1 MNWPVSRVPQ
11 CACWMTCSASSGAE
25 VCTFL
30 FWMVHC
36 GMPGRCAVRWVRL
49 VYHYYCLTYLSK
61 LLCGTYD
68 VEICFMLY
76 LYVYVF
82 MLYLCHVTVLWN
94 AYLFGPKW
102 SIIYYY
108 YLEFKSLKP
117 RRNTRNFTDGIFKC
131 VFLNGNV
138 WVLLKII
145 LKFVLKIRINI
156 IPSLVLIMACR
167 RPGDKPLP
175 EPMMVSLPTHI
186 CVTGPQWVNVI

>member
-1 MNWPVSRVPQ
+1 MVSWEQQYNAGVETTIDWLSDMHLKHTYNLLWSLSLQTLDYTCRIEINWPVSRVPQ

-36 GMPGRCAVRWVRL
+36 GMPGRCAVGWVRL
-49 VYHYYCLTYLSK
+49 VYHYYCLTDLSK

-76 LYVYVF
+76 LYLYVF

-102 SIIYYY
+102 SINYYY
-108 YLEFKSLKP
+108 
-117 RRNTRNFTDGIFKC
+117 
-131 VFLNGNV
+131 
-138 WVLLKII
+138 
-145 LKFVLKIRINI
+145 
-156 IPSLVLIMACR
+156 
-167 RPGDKPLP
+167 
-175 EPMMVSLPTHI
+175 
-186 CVTGPQWVNVI
+186 

>member
-11 CACWMTCSASSGAE
+11 CACWVTCSAPSGAE

-36 GMPGRCAVRWVRL
+36 GMPGRCAVELVRL
-49 VYHYYCLTYLSK
+49 VYHYYCLTDLSK

-76 LYVYVF
+76 LYIYVF

-102 SIIYYY
+102 SINYYFY
-108 YLEFKSLKP
+108 YLSLITNHVARDQRLFQP
-117 RRNTRNFTDGIFKC
+117 LNRNSRFLHSFQTTDHLSAIS
-131 VFLNGNV
+131 
-138 WVLLKII
+138 I
-145 LKFVLKIRINI
+145 LKWCHHFSFVALSFCCLARVA
-156 IPSLVLIMACR
+156 SA
-167 RPGDKPLP
+167 
-175 EPMMVSLPTHI
+175 
-186 CVTGPQWVNVI
+186 